1 MIFSYYFIVTLILI
15 LVWALIFAT
24 KQELRKE
31 MIILGVLSLFLLPL
45 AFTIQTSDEREIQHL
60 FSSLSIMDL
69 IFSFGISGIAGVIF
83 HVFFGKHYHLMPI
96 IKSAKKENELATWW
110 VLRLFFSILFF
121 VWITLFLALGFDLS
135 SASAMLISAIMIS
148 IYIISHRNNLL
159 IDSILSGVLTA
170 MIVFLIV
177 SLAGIFSQAPI
188 DISFINVET
197 YFAGVP
203 VELLLWSL
211 ALGIVLGPLY
221 EYTRRI
227 ELK

>member
-1 MIFSYYFIVTLILI
+1 
-15 LVWALIFAT
+15 
-24 KQELRKE
+24 
-31 MIILGVLSLFLLPL
+31 
-45 AFTIQTSDEREIQHL
+45 
-60 FSSLSIMDL
+60 
-69 IFSFGISGIAGVIF
+69 
-83 HVFFGKHYHLMPI
+83 
-96 IKSAKKENELATWW
+96 
-110 VLRLFFSILFF
+110 
-121 VWITLFLALGFDLS
+121 
-135 SASAMLISAIMIS
+135 MIS